1 MIGLSLVLLV
11 GGAPG
16 GNPARAMGE
25 VRLAPAI
32 VVPAAA
38 PAPVPDPGPEEAAA
52 PMEPVRLRRA
62 VVVRTPVRHKE
73 R

>member
-16 GNPARAMGE
+16 AMPARGLGE

-32 VVPAAA
+32 VVPAGT
-38 PAPVPDPGPEEAAA
+38 PAQVPDLGPEQAAL

-62 VVVRTPVRHKE
+62 VVVRTPVRKKE